1 MINDSLLWSSLNYS
15 LGNRRS
21 IKTRECKTVSLR
33 IRGVSKV
40 GRKIFVK
47 ITSKQASA
55 LNL

>member
-33 IRGVSKV
+33 IIGVSKV